1 MVHRLLAVAVAVVV
15 GRVVIVIIHRS
26 VEVEV
31 GARRSRKMQARTNG
45 VEELMIEMVMA
56 MVMMMMTRTSP
67 KCIRNCVVESK
78 IASNYFF
85 PIVSYHIISYYHY
98 SSKFRRAHY

>member
-1 MVHRLLAVAVAVVV
+1 
-15 GRVVIVIIHRS
+15 
-26 VEVEV
+26 
-31 GARRSRKMQARTNG
+31 
-45 VEELMIEMVMA
+45 MIEMVMVMVMMV

-67 KCIRNCVVESK
+67 KCIRNCLVESK